1 MLAVSAQINLSRPVI
16 VMCKVHRFVYSWT
29 CWALSWC
36 KKLWKKGWLSSR
48 QWCTTSCPT
57 SEKSRR
63 WMQFFLDVTTRKNKV
78 RARPSASI
86 NTWSCG
92 GLCNLHRLTMKQQGM
107 TARCCWQNNR
117 TRLRWLLN
125 ILSCFVPMGR
135 CTCQATWRWQFHHF
149 PLNLLCL
156 NHFGSA
162 FQLVLPLSSS
172 YNPRIQT
179 ARAHRTVS
187 TQTPFSWNKEQIDKL
202 TAPQEQSCWHV
213 PNLDIM
219 QDPI

>member
-107 TARCCWQNNR
+107 TARCVDRTIELDWDDCW
-117 TRLRWLLN
+117 
-125 ILSCFVPMGR
+125 IFYPASCQWVDARVKQHGDDNS
-135 CTCQATWRWQFHHF
+135 TTFH
-149 PLNLLCL
+149 
-156 NHFGSA
+156 
-162 FQLVLPLSSS
+162 
-172 YNPRIQT
+172 
-179 ARAHRTVS
+179 
-187 TQTPFSWNKEQIDKL
+187 
-202 TAPQEQSCWHV
+202 
-213 PNLDIM
+213 
-219 QDPI
+219 